1 MTATRAERKAR
12 TARRRPVRRFLVITH
27 RWMSLLLGLVLLA
40 ITTSGAILL
49 YRPELEKLGHGDAY
63 AASAGPATVDV
74 VEAREI
80 VLQAHPDFAADGVWL
95 EHGVY
100 RVTDYESWWTVD
112 PATGEI
118 LGHLSGTPKWIQFL
132 DNLHECFLACE
143 DYPGYIAALNEP
155 VPLTRWAGFD
165 GEELTWGGLALA
177 VLGLMLLYLSLTG
190 LWLWF
195 PRPRRF
201 KQAVSVRWKRG
212 RFARD
217 TDLHNVV
224 GLLALGLLVVWAY
237 TGAGYATELMEKG
250 WYAVTPGSAHPE
262 VDAVSAKAEKG
273 TPDITPR
280 EAADAAQA
288 RYPDL
293 KLVNMD
299 VPVKG
304 DRTGAY
310 TFYFQRGLDPWG
322 NNDYPGNV
330 GVFVDRHTGE
340 TGDFYGFAD
349 EPVAQRIWEDWN
361 YPTHSGYVVNGWWRI
376 IWLLA
381 GLAPLV
387 LAWTGVSTW
396 LVRRR
401 TRRARRKAAKAG
413 AVPPPVP
420 DTVAE
425 VLADDPEQDPELATV
440 LTSPGDDSRPS

>member
-1 MTATRAERKAR
+1 VEG
-12 TARRRPVRRFLVITH
+12 RF
-27 RWMSLLLGLVLLA
+27 
-40 ITTSGAILL
+40 
-49 YRPELEKLGHGDAY
+49 
-63 AASAGPATVDV
+63 
-74 VEAREI
+74 
-80 VLQAHPDFAADGVWL
+80 
-95 EHGVY
+95 
-100 RVTDYESWWTVD
+100 
-112 PATGEI
+112 
-118 LGHLSGTPKWIQFL
+118 
-132 DNLHECFLACE
+132 
-143 DYPGYIAALNEP
+143 IAAAEL
-155 VPLTRWAGFD
+155 RWR
-165 GEELTWGGLALA
+165 
-177 VLGLMLLYLSLTG
+177 
-190 LWLWF
+190 WF

-224 GLLALGLLVVWAY
+224 GLLALSLLVVWAY

-349 EPVAQRIWEDWN
+349 EAALIAYDIYLNRANAKDYAASNAGW
-361 YPTHSGYVVNGWWRI
+361 PTRSG
-376 IWLLA
+376 
-381 GLAPLV
+381 
-387 LAWTGVSTW
+387 
-396 LVRRR
+396 
-401 TRRARRKAAKAG
+401 
-413 AVPPPVP
+413 
-420 DTVAE
+420 
-425 VLADDPEQDPELATV
+425 
-440 LTSPGDDSRPS
+440 